1 MLLDRDAVRV
11 EWAGWSARVE
21 KLLDAERRP
30 PVRPDDLIGKDL
42 KIPYSVAMQF
52 DRVLASRAGYERDR
66 ARLQRLLDVASALG
80 LTPPNEARPAVL
92 AFSRDLTL
100 AQTRERWTQLQ
111 QAYPEYR
118 KTFAS
123 DGLPLAALR
132 PTIRSRYEN
141 LLVPAREEVLRQL
154 KANVK
159 RDETREAWEGVQ
171 RWLKEPSELAA
182 WRSLA
187 LVLLNME
194 DPAAEDPVTRL
205 AGFLNREKFELRIE
219 MLELEL
225 PQTSGL
231 TPRAEATLDLYLPA
245 SGKDPAAR
253 FRRSGEVRKDDQRRV
268 NLYLFRKE
276 TPGSL
281 AFRPGER
288 LWAKLPLSGGKQ
300 QLTWSESRSSLYQF
314 ERLLLPPRLQDNNG
328 AALTAGRRMD
338 EVRLRIQPV
347 DGMPAVPDLIPII
360 RLD

>member
-1 MLLDRDAVRV
+1 
-11 EWAGWSARVE
+11 
-21 KLLDAERRP
+21 
-30 PVRPDDLIGKDL
+30 
-42 KIPYSVAMQF
+42 
-52 DRVLASRAGYERDR
+52 
-66 ARLQRLLDVASALG
+66 
-80 LTPPNEARPAVL
+80 
-92 AFSRDLTL
+92 
-100 AQTRERWTQLQ
+100 
-111 QAYPEYR
+111 
-118 KTFAS
+118 
-123 DGLPLAALR
+123 
-132 PTIRSRYEN
+132 
-141 LLVPAREEVLRQL
+141 
-154 KANVK
+154 
-159 RDETREAWEGVQ
+159 VQ

-314 ERLLLPPRLQDNNG
+314 ERLLLPPRLQDDNG